1 MSSESLPQGL
11 FSEFAGNQR
20 LVVGAVISFIH
31 ASAVILLLLKN
42 PTQWQFF
49 VYASIPTLVTVVIPF
64 LVTGTFIK
72 GIYTEES
79 LESFLRTLAE
89 STGEI
94 PEAVEVEITDEI
106 REQLPA
112 EVEDPDSVKLVDEEL
127 LEHVD
132 GEEFDPV
139 DKDTR
144 GVVAMAFSLILIVP
158 SAPTVGLILGGII
171 PPVSGVVTALIAARL
186 VLQQHREI
194 SELIEY
200 TPYTINP

>member
-64 LVTGTFIK
+64 LVTGTVIK
-72 GIYTEES
+72 RIYTEES

>member
-1 MSSESLPQGL
+1 
-11 FSEFAGNQR
+11 
-20 LVVGAVISFIH
+20 
-31 ASAVILLLLKN
+31 
-42 PTQWQFF
+42 
-49 VYASIPTLVTVVIPF
+49 
-64 LVTGTFIK
+64 LVTGTVIK
-72 GIYTEES
+72 RIYTEES